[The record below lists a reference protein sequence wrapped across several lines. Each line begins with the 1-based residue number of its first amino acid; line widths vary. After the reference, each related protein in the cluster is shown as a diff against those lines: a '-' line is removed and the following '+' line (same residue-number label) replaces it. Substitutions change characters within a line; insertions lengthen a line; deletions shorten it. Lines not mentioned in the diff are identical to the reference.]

1 MVLSNFKKYINRLF
15 HQHEWVDIE
24 KITQRVF
31 WDEYSSLPEYYKYIF
46 IQRCKVCGKIRKIKI
61 KT

>member
-31 WDEYSSLPEYYKYIF
+31 WDEYSPLPEYYKYIF
-46 IQRCKVCGKIRKIKI
+46 IQRCKV
-61 KT
+61 